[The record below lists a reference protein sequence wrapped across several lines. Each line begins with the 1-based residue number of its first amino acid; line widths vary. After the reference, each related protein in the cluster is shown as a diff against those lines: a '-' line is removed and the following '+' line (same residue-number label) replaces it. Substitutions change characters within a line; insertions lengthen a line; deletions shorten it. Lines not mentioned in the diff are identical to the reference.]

1 MLQDD
6 GESRRAF
13 LRSSSLFLKTSALGL
28 ATFSM
33 SAAKARSARE
43 AWPPRRPGRAPSV
56 TPSIA
61 ASTAPRVTGFF
72 PILQGATSATETQLH
87 VLTPTDATCKYVV
100 IDAAGARREF
110 WATRRRGV
118 AASGWLSD
126 HVWIDGLQAGASC
139 RLEIE
144 RVDQAGVRSGVL
156 DRREFKTLATSPA
169 APLRTALISCM
180 NDRYVND
187 QGAMWAAVAES
198 EPELMIFNGDL
209 CYVDQRSSG
218 TIDGMW
224 DRHVTTRR
232 MLDVFRW
239 NKLVPTLVNWD
250 DHDLAEND
258 SNVRNPRLKPAGE
271 FFDAMFGF
279 DDVQGL
285 TRSPGRSFA
294 MEIGGLKF
302 LMLDGRSAL
311 DARAGRVF
319 SEDDLLWAEREIQSA
334 TRPLVLVCGQQFFG
348 DYLIGAESVERYA
361 RSQLQRLMQAG
372 QQSNAPMVLVSG
384 DVHFSEIMRL
394 ESSLMG
400 YETLEI
406 TSSAIHSRTFVGQQ
420 YRSSN
425 PRRLESTSRNNFC
438 LTTWTPSAD
447 GREVSLELRCLG
459 RDQTEYFQFKDR
471 IRR

>member
-28 ATFSM
+28 ATLSL
-33 SAAKARSARE
+33 SANKARARE
-43 AWPPRRPGRAPSV
+43 AWPPRRPGLAPPV
-56 TPSIA
+56 TPPIA
-61 ASTAPRVTGFF
+61 TSTAPRVTGFF

-126 HVWIDGLQAGASC
+126 HVWIDGLQAGATY
-139 RLEIE
+139 RLEVE

-156 DRREFKTLATSPA
+156 DRREFKTFVASSA
-169 APLRTALISCM
+169 SIRTALIYCM

-187 QGAMWAAVAES
+187 QGAMWAAVAQS

-209 CYVDQRSSG
+209 CYADQRSSG

-239 NKLVPTLVNWD
+239 NKLVPTLVIWD

-279 DDVQGL
+279 WRHASSHQSKLILGS
-285 TRSPGRSFA
+285 TRTY
-294 MEIGGLKF
+294 
-302 LMLDGRSAL
+302 
-311 DARAGRVF
+311 V
-319 SEDDLLWAEREIQSA
+319 
-334 TRPLVLVCGQQFFG
+334 T
-348 DYLIGAESVERYA
+348 
-361 RSQLQRLMQAG
+361 
-372 QQSNAPMVLVSG
+372 
-384 DVHFSEIMRL
+384 SEIRRAISPSPAPINTLPM
-394 ESSLMG
+394 SSG
-400 YETLEI
+400 
-406 TSSAIHSRTFVGQQ
+406 
-420 YRSSN
+420 
-425 PRRLESTSRNNFC
+425 
-438 LTTWTPSAD
+438 
-447 GREVSLELRCLG
+447 
-459 RDQTEYFQFKDR
+459 
-471 IRR
+471 

>member
-1 MLQDD
+1 MLQDE
-6 GESRRAF
+6 GASRRKF
-13 LRSSSLFLKTSALGL
+13 LHSTLQTSLLGL
-28 ATFSM
+28 ATWGM
-33 SAAKARSARE
+33 GATSARARE
-43 AWPPRRPGRAPSV
+43 AWPPRRPGFGPSSALL
-56 TPSIA
+56 PSA
-61 ASTAPRVTGFF
+61 GSSSPRVTGFF

-87 VLTPTDATCKYVV
+87 VLTPTEAVCKYVV
-100 IDAAGARREF
+100 IDAVGGRREF
-110 WATRRRGV
+110 WAARRRGV

-126 HVWIDGLQAGASC
+126 HVWIDGLQPGLDY
-139 RLEIE
+139 RLEVE
-144 RVDQAGVRSGVL
+144 RVDQAGERSGVL
-156 DRREFKTLATSPA
+156 DRREFKTLAHA
-169 APLRTALISCM
+169 AAATRPLKTALISCM

-187 QGAMWAAVAES
+187 QAAMWAAVAVS

-239 NKLVPTLVNWD
+239 HKLVPTLVNWD

-258 SNVRNPRLKPAGE
+258 SNVRNPRVQPAGE
-271 FFDAMFGF
+271 FFDAMFGV
-279 DDVQGL
+279 DPVQGL
-285 TRSPGRSFA
+285 TRAPGRSFA
-294 MEIGGLKF
+294 MEFGGIKF

-311 DARAGRVF
+311 DARASRVF
-319 SEDDLLWAEREIQSA
+319 SEDELHWAEREIQSA
-334 TRPLVLVCGQQFFG
+334 NKPMVLVCGQQFFG

-361 RSQLQRLMQAG
+361 RPQLQRLMQAG
-372 QQSNAPMVLVSG
+372 QQSNVPLVLVSG

-400 YETLEI
+400 YESLEI
-406 TSSAIHSRTFVGQQ
+406 TSSAIHSRTFIGQQ

-438 LTTWTPSAD
+438 LTTFTPSLD
-447 GREVSLELRCLG
+447 GREVAVDLRCLG